1 MSSTPEQERDERAP
15 RPEREGRDA
24 RIRQRVMHTLGL
36 HDLPYTVQVRPL
48 WGDHYRINVFVG
60 AVGTSARIARSY
72 FVQADAE
79 GNIIESTPEL
89 AGLS

>member
-1 MSSTPEQERDERAP
+1 MSSTPEQERDEREA
-15 RPEREGRDA
+15 RPEREDRDA
-24 RIRQRVMHTLGL
+24 RIRQRVMHTLGQ
-36 HDLPYTVQVRPL
+36 HDLPYAVQVRPL
-48 WGDHYRINVFVG
+48 WGDHYRVNVFVG
-60 AVGTSARIARSY
+60 ADATSARIARSY